1 MSMANK
7 YSIFLQMIV
16 LIDMLN
22 TTKKLGMVSKINR
35 GDCIRRFI
43 GLYMV
48 LALMLAFVIPV
59 RMAARDSYPVQML
72 SPYSLNLSDYGNGS
86 AEKYKGWEAASVT
99 TDNREI
105 SIDKVKPLFGRA
117 AIAAQNVDNAFILNL
132 PHWLAE
138 EGISMERFVEL
149 VPKRRAE
156 DLTNLKLTEMNKEE
170 FDLITR
176 IRNHIPVSDI
186 TERTVMQKVIPKNAF
201 ENYTK
206 TGGWDARVGGFMS
219 RACDLMHL
227 RTVEDYC
234 YGLALNY
241 SGSPYFNEELTKV
254 IVDEIYV
261 MRYTLDNGAIRKLRI
276 PNTADDLQN
285 NPEPFKGHGYTG
297 GGINPEGKYILGGP
311 EFVPEKGGFFEM
323 TAAEIYRIDQNGNE
337 TLVAVLEYDKT
348 ASKNIFKNVINSK
361 K

>member
-1 MSMANK
+1 MECKKSLLKMSMANK

-48 LALMLAFVIPV
+48 LALVLAFVIPV
-59 RMAARDSYPVQML
+59 RMVAQDNSLVP
-72 SPYSLNLSDYGNGS
+72 SPYSLNLSDYGNAS
-86 AEKYKGWEAASVT
+86 AERSDA
-99 TDNREI
+99 
-105 SIDKVKPLFGRA
+105 IDKGKGALSIGVVKPQFDRA
-117 AIAAQNVDNAFILNL
+117 AIEAQNVSNAFMENL

-206 TGGWDARVGGFMS
+206 IGGWDARVGGFMS

-276 PNTADDLQN
+276 PNTADDLKN

-323 TAAEIYRIDQNGNE
+323 TAAEIYRIDKNGNE
-337 TLVAVLEYDKT
+337 TLVAVL
-348 ASKNIFKNVINSK
+348 SKDGIFKKVVK
-361 K
+361 

>member
-1 MSMANK
+1 
-7 YSIFLQMIV
+7 MIV

-35 GDCIRRFI
+35 GIRRFI

-48 LALMLAFVIPV
+48 LALVLAFVIPV
-59 RMAARDSYPVQML
+59 RMVAQDNSLVP
-72 SPYSLNLSDYGNGS
+72 SPYSLYLSDYGNAS
-86 AEKYKGWEAASVT
+86 AERSDA
-99 TDNREI
+99 
-105 SIDKVKPLFGRA
+105 IDKGKGALSIGAVKPQFGKA
-117 AIAAQNVDNAFILNL
+117 AITAQNVGNAFIQNL

-138 EGISMERFVEL
+138 EGISMDKFVEL
-149 VPKRRAE
+149 VQKRRAE

-323 TAAEIYRIDQNGNE
+323 TAAEIYRIDKNGNE
-337 TLVAVLEYDKT
+337 TLVGVLEENKVT
-348 ASKNIFKNVINSK
+348 KKKEFKKIIEK
-361 K
+361 

>member
-1 MSMANK
+1 
-7 YSIFLQMIV
+7 
-16 LIDMLN
+16 MLN
-22 TTKKLGMVSKINR
+22 TTKRLGMVSKINR

-48 LALMLAFVIPV
+48 LALVLAFVIPV
-59 RMAARDSYPVQML
+59 RMVAQDNSLVP
-72 SPYSLNLSDYGNGS
+72 SPYSLYLSDYGNGS
-86 AEKYKGWEAASVT
+86 AEMSDA
-99 TDNREI
+99 
-105 SIDKVKPLFGRA
+105 IDKGKGALSIGVVKPQFDRA

-156 DLTNLKLTEMNKEE
+156 DLNNLKLTEMNKEE

-337 TLVAVLEYDKT
+337 TLVAVL
-348 ASKNIFKNVINSK
+348 SKDGIFKKVVK
-361 K
+361 

>member
-1 MSMANK
+1 MANK

-35 GDCIRRFI
+35 GDCIRHFSS
-43 GLYMV
+43 LYMV

-59 RMAARDSYPVQML
+59 RMVAQDNSLVP
-72 SPYSLNLSDYGNGS
+72 SPYSLYLSDYGNAS
-86 AEKYKGWEAASVT
+86 AERSDA
-99 TDNREI
+99 
-105 SIDKVKPLFGRA
+105 IDKGKEALSIGVVKPQFDRA
-117 AIAAQNVDNAFILNL
+117 AIEAQNVSNAFMENL

-276 PNTADDLQN
+276 PNTADDLKN

-337 TLVAVLEYDKT
+337 TLVAVLVAETNDAGET
-348 ASKNIFKNVINSK
+348 INVFKKVVK
-361 K
+361 

>member
-48 LALMLAFVIPV
+48 LALVLAFVIPV

-72 SPYSLNLSDYGNGS
+72 SPYSLYLSDYGNAS
-86 AEKYKGWEAASVT
+86 AERSDA
-99 TDNREI
+99 
-105 SIDKVKPLFGRA
+105 IDKGKGALSIGVVKPQFDRA
-117 AIAAQNVDNAFILNL
+117 AIEALNVGNAFILNL

-138 EGISMERFVEL
+138 EGISMERFVDL

-276 PNTADDLQN
+276 PNTADDLKN

-323 TAAEIYRIDQNGNE
+323 TAAEIYRIDKNGNE
-337 TLVAVLEYDKT
+337 TLVGVLEENKVT
-348 ASKNIFKNVINSK
+348 KKKEFKKIIEK
-361 K
+361 

>member
-1 MSMANK
+1 M
-7 YSIFLQMIV
+7 
-16 LIDMLN
+16 
-22 TTKKLGMVSKINR
+22 
-35 GDCIRRFI
+35 
-43 GLYMV
+43 
-48 LALMLAFVIPV
+48 
-59 RMAARDSYPVQML
+59 
-72 SPYSLNLSDYGNGS
+72 
-86 AEKYKGWEAASVT
+86 
-99 TDNREI
+99 
-105 SIDKVKPLFGRA
+105 DK
-117 AIAAQNVDNAFILNL
+117 
-132 PHWLAE
+132 
-138 EGISMERFVEL
+138 FVEL

-241 SGSPYFNEELTKV
+241 NGSPYFNEELTKV

-337 TLVAVLEYDKT
+337 TLVAVLEENKVT
-348 ASKNIFKNVINSK
+348 KKKEFKKIIEK
-361 K
+361 

>member
-7 YSIFLQMIV
+7 YSIYLQMIV

-22 TTKKLGMVSKINR
+22 TTKRLGMVSKINR

-48 LALMLAFVIPV
+48 LALVLAFVIPV
-59 RMAARDSYPVQML
+59 RMVAQDNSLVP
-72 SPYSLNLSDYGNGS
+72 SPYSLYLSDYGNAS
-86 AEKYKGWEAASVT
+86 AERSDAIDKGKGAL
-99 TDNREI
+99 
-105 SIDKVKPLFGRA
+105 SIDKVKSLFGKA
-117 AIAAQNVDNAFILNL
+117 AITAQNVGNAFIQNL

-337 TLVAVLEYDKT
+337 TLVAVLVKDEKT
-348 ASKNIFKNVINSK
+348 DEKIFKKVIIK
-361 K
+361 

>member
-1 MSMANK
+1 
-7 YSIFLQMIV
+7 MIV

-22 TTKKLGMVSKINR
+22 TTKKLGLMTTINFR
-35 GDCIRRFI
+35 QRNSIRHFSC
-43 GLYMV
+43 LYMV

-59 RMAARDSYPVQML
+59 RMAARDSYLVQML
-72 SPYSLNLSDYGNGS
+72 SPYSLYLSDYGNAS
-86 AEKYKGWEAASVT
+86 AERSDA
-99 TDNREI
+99 
-105 SIDKVKPLFGRA
+105 IDKGKGALSIGVVKPQFDRA
-117 AIAAQNVDNAFILNL
+117 AIEALNVSNSFMESLSR
-132 PHWLAE
+132 WLAE

-241 SGSPYFNEELTKV
+241 CGSPYFNEELTKV

-337 TLVAVLEYDKT
+337 TLVAVLDITEEGK
-348 ASKNIFKNVINSK
+348 KIFKKVISK
-361 K
+361 

>member
-7 YSIFLQMIV
+7 YSIYLQMIV

-48 LALMLAFVIPV
+48 LALVLAFVIPA

-86 AEKYKGWEAASVT
+86 AERSDA
-99 TDNREI
+99 
-105 SIDKVKPLFGRA
+105 IDKGKGALSIGVVKPQFDRA
-117 AIAAQNVDNAFILNL
+117 AIEALNVDNAFILNL

-156 DLTNLKLTEMNKEE
+156 DLNNLKLTEMNKEE

-186 TERTVMQKVIPKNAF
+186 TERTVMQKVISKNAF

-323 TAAEIYRIDQNGNE
+323 TAAEIYRIDKNGNE
-337 TLVAVLEYDKT
+337 TLVAVLVKDEKT
-348 ASKNIFKNVINSK
+348 GEKIFKKVIIK
-361 K
+361 

>member
-1 MSMANK
+1 MANK

-22 TTKKLGMVSKINR
+22 TTKKLGLMTTINFR
-35 GDCIRRFI
+35 QRNSIRHFSC
-43 GLYMV
+43 LYMV

-59 RMAARDSYPVQML
+59 RMAARDSYLVQML
-72 SPYSLNLSDYGNGS
+72 SPYSLYLSDYGNAS
-86 AEKYKGWEAASVT
+86 AERSDA
-99 TDNREI
+99 
-105 SIDKVKPLFGRA
+105 IDKGKGALSIGVVKPQFDRA
-117 AIAAQNVDNAFILNL
+117 AIEALNVSNSFMESLSR
-132 PHWLAE
+132 WLAE

-241 SGSPYFNEELTKV
+241 CGSPYFNEELTKV

-337 TLVAVLEYDKT
+337 TLVAVLDITEEGK
-348 ASKNIFKNVINSK
+348 KIFKKVISK
-361 K
+361 

>member
-1 MSMANK
+1 MLKMSITNK
-7 YSIFLQMIV
+7 YSVFLQMIV

-22 TTKKLGMVSKINR
+22 TAKKLGLMTTINFR
-35 GDCIRRFI
+35 QRNSIRHFSC
-43 GLYMV
+43 LYMV

-59 RMAARDSYPVQML
+59 RMAARDNSLVP
-72 SPYSLNLSDYGNGS
+72 SPYSLYLSDYGNGS

-105 SIDKVKPLFGRA
+105 SIGKVKPLFGKA
-117 AIAAQNVDNAFILNL
+117 AIAAQNVGNAFIQNL

-323 TAAEIYRIDQNGNE
+323 TAAEIYRIDKNGNE
-337 TLVAVLEYDKT
+337 TLVAVLRDG
-348 ASKNIFKNVINSK
+348 IFKKVIN
-361 K
+361 

>member
-48 LALMLAFVIPV
+48 LALMLAFIIPA
-59 RMAARDSYPVQML
+59 RMAARDNSLVP
-72 SPYSLNLSDYGNGS
+72 SPYSLYLSDYGNGS
-86 AEKYKGWEAASVT
+86 AERSDA
-99 TDNREI
+99 
-105 SIDKVKPLFGRA
+105 IDKGKGALSIGVVKPQFDRA
-117 AIAAQNVDNAFILNL
+117 AIAAQNVSNAFIQNL

-138 EGISMERFVEL
+138 EGISMERFVDL

-156 DLTNLKLTEMNKEE
+156 DLNNLKLTEMNKEE

-323 TAAEIYRIDQNGNE
+323 TAAEIYRIDKNGNE
-337 TLVAVLEYDKT
+337 TLVAVLRDG
-348 ASKNIFKNVINSK
+348 IFKKVIN
-361 K
+361 

>member
-1 MSMANK
+1 
-7 YSIFLQMIV
+7 MIV

-48 LALMLAFVIPV
+48 LALVLAFVIPV

-72 SPYSLNLSDYGNGS
+72 SPYSLYLSDYGNAS
-86 AEKYKGWEAASVT
+86 AERSDA
-99 TDNREI
+99 
-105 SIDKVKPLFGRA
+105 IDKGKGALSIGVVKPQFDRA
-117 AIAAQNVDNAFILNL
+117 AIEALNVGNAFILNL

-138 EGISMERFVEL
+138 EGISMERFVDL

-276 PNTADDLQN
+276 PNTADDLKN

-337 TLVAVLEYDKT
+337 TLVAVLVEEND
-348 ASKNIFKNVINSK
+348 KNVFKRVITK
-361 K
+361 

>member
-1 MSMANK
+1 
-7 YSIFLQMIV
+7 
-16 LIDMLN
+16 MLN

-48 LALMLAFVIPV
+48 LALVLAFVIPV
-59 RMAARDSYPVQML
+59 RMVAQDNSLVP
-72 SPYSLNLSDYGNGS
+72 SPYSLYLSDYGNAS
-86 AEKYKGWEAASVT
+86 AERSDA
-99 TDNREI
+99 
-105 SIDKVKPLFGRA
+105 IDKGKGALSIGAVKPQFGKA
-117 AIAAQNVDNAFILNL
+117 AITAQNVGNAFIQNL

-138 EGISMERFVEL
+138 EGISMDKFVEL
-149 VPKRRAE
+149 VQKRRAE

-323 TAAEIYRIDQNGNE
+323 TAAEIYRIDKNGNE
-337 TLVAVLEYDKT
+337 TLVGVLEENKVT
-348 ASKNIFKNVINSK
+348 KKKEFKKIIEK
-361 K
+361 

>member
-1 MSMANK
+1 MANK

-48 LALMLAFVIPV
+48 LALVLAFVIPV
-59 RMAARDSYPVQML
+59 RMAAQDNSLVP
-72 SPYSLNLSDYGNGS
+72 SPYSLYLSDYGNAS
-86 AEKYKGWEAASVT
+86 AERSDA
-99 TDNREI
+99 
-105 SIDKVKPLFGRA
+105 IDKGKGALSIGVVKPLFGKA

-156 DLTNLKLTEMNKEE
+156 DLNNLKLTEMNKEE

-176 IRNHIPVSDI
+176 IRNHIPVSNI

-323 TAAEIYRIDQNGNE
+323 TAAEIYRIDKNGNE
-337 TLVAVLEYDKT
+337 TLVAVLVKDEKT
-348 ASKNIFKNVINSK
+348 GEKIFKKVIIK
-361 K
+361 

>member
-1 MSMANK
+1 MANK

-48 LALMLAFVIPV
+48 LALMLAFIIPV

-86 AEKYKGWEAASVT
+86 AERSDA
-99 TDNREI
+99 
-105 SIDKVKPLFGRA
+105 IDKGKGALSIGAVKPQFGKA
-117 AIAAQNVDNAFILNL
+117 AITAQNVGNAFMENL
-132 PHWLAE
+132 SRWLTE

-276 PNTADDLQN
+276 PNTADDLKN

-323 TAAEIYRIDQNGNE
+323 TAAEIYRIDKNGNE
-337 TLVAVLEYDKT
+337 TLVGGLVAETNDAGETINV
-348 ASKNIFKNVINSK
+348 FKKVVK
-361 K
+361 

>member
-1 MSMANK
+1 MANK

-35 GDCIRRFI
+35 GDCIRRFSS
-43 GLYMV
+43 LYMV

-59 RMAARDSYPVQML
+59 RMAARGSYPVQMP
-72 SPYSLNLSDYGNGS
+72 SPYSLYLSDYGNGS
-86 AEKYKGWEAASVT
+86 AERSDA
-99 TDNREI
+99 
-105 SIDKVKPLFGRA
+105 IDKGKGALSIGKIKPLFGRA
-117 AIAAQNVDNAFILNL
+117 AIEALNVSNSFMESL

-138 EGISMERFVEL
+138 EGISMERFVGL

-276 PNTADDLQN
+276 PNTADDLKN
-285 NPEPFKGHGYTG
+285 NPEPFKGHGHTG

-323 TAAEIYRIDQNGNE
+323 TAAEIYRIDKNGNE
-337 TLVAVLEYDKT
+337 TLVAVLDITEEGK
-348 ASKNIFKNVINSK
+348 KIFKKVISK
-361 K
+361 

>member
-1 MSMANK
+1 
-7 YSIFLQMIV
+7 MIV

-48 LALMLAFVIPV
+48 LALVLAFVIPV
-59 RMAARDSYPVQML
+59 RMVAQDNSLVP
-72 SPYSLNLSDYGNGS
+72 SPYSLYLSDYGNAS
-86 AEKYKGWEAASVT
+86 AERSDA
-99 TDNREI
+99 
-105 SIDKVKPLFGRA
+105 IDKGKGALSIGVVKPQFDRA
-117 AIAAQNVDNAFILNL
+117 AIAAQNVGNAFILNL

-311 EFVPEKGGFFEM
+311 EFVPEKGVFFEM
-323 TAAEIYRIDQNGNE
+323 TAAEIYRIDKNGNE
-337 TLVAVLEYDKT
+337 TLVAVLVKDEKT
-348 ASKNIFKNVINSK
+348 GEKIFKKVIIK
-361 K
+361 

>member
-1 MSMANK
+1 
-7 YSIFLQMIV
+7 MIV

-22 TTKKLGMVSKINR
+22 TAKKLGMVSKINR

-48 LALMLAFVIPV
+48 LALVLAFVIPV

-72 SPYSLNLSDYGNGS
+72 SPYSLYLSDYGNAS
-86 AEKYKGWEAASVT
+86 AERSDA
-99 TDNREI
+99 
-105 SIDKVKPLFGRA
+105 IDKGKGALSIGAVKPQFGRA
-117 AIAAQNVDNAFILNL
+117 AIEALNVSNAFMENL

-138 EGISMERFVEL
+138 EGISMERFVDL

-186 TERTVMQKVIPKNAF
+186 TEKTVMQKVIPKNAF

-276 PNTADDLQN
+276 PNTADDLKN

-337 TLVAVLEYDKT
+337 TLVAVL
-348 ASKNIFKNVINSK
+348 SKDGIFKKVVK
-361 K
+361 

>member
-1 MSMANK
+1 
-7 YSIFLQMIV
+7 MIV

-22 TTKKLGMVSKINR
+22 TTKRLGMVSKINR

-48 LALMLAFVIPV
+48 LALVLAFVIPV
-59 RMAARDSYPVQML
+59 RMVAQDNSFVP
-72 SPYSLNLSDYGNGS
+72 SPYSLYLSDYGNAS
-86 AEKYKGWEAASVT
+86 AERSDA
-99 TDNREI
+99 
-105 SIDKVKPLFGRA
+105 IDKGKGALSIGAVKPQFGKA
-117 AIAAQNVDNAFILNL
+117 AIAAKNVGNAFILNL

-156 DLTNLKLTEMNKEE
+156 DLNNLKLTEMNKEE

-276 PNTADDLQN
+276 PNTADDLKN

-337 TLVAVLEYDKT
+337 TLVAVLEENKVT
-348 ASKNIFKNVINSK
+348 KKKEFKKIIEK
-361 K
+361 

>member
-1 MSMANK
+1 MANK

-22 TTKKLGMVSKINR
+22 TTKRLGMVSKINR

-48 LALMLAFVIPV
+48 LALVLAFVIPV

-86 AEKYKGWEAASVT
+86 AERSDA
-99 TDNREI
+99 
-105 SIDKVKPLFGRA
+105 IDKGKGALSIGVVKPQFDRA
-117 AIAAQNVDNAFILNL
+117 AIEALNVGNAFIQNL

-276 PNTADDLQN
+276 PNTADDLEN

-323 TAAEIYRIDQNGNE
+323 TAAEIYRIDKNGNE
-337 TLVAVLEYDKT
+337 TLVGVLVAETNDAGET
-348 ASKNIFKNVINSK
+348 INVFKKVVK
-361 K
+361 

>member
-1 MSMANK
+1 
-7 YSIFLQMIV
+7 
-16 LIDMLN
+16 
-22 TTKKLGMVSKINR
+22 
-35 GDCIRRFI
+35 
-43 GLYMV
+43 MV
-48 LALMLAFVIPV
+48 LALVLAFVIPV

-86 AEKYKGWEAASVT
+86 AERSDA
-99 TDNREI
+99 
-105 SIDKVKPLFGRA
+105 IDKGKGALSIGVVKPQFDRA
-117 AIAAQNVDNAFILNL
+117 AIAAQNVGNAFIQNL

-186 TERTVMQKVIPKNAF
+186 TESTVMQKVIPKNAF

-337 TLVAVLEYDKT
+337 TLVGVLVAETNDAGET
-348 ASKNIFKNVINSK
+348 INVFKKVVK
-361 K
+361 

>member
-1 MSMANK
+1 MANK

-48 LALMLAFVIPV
+48 LALVLAFVIPV
-59 RMAARDSYPVQML
+59 RMVAQDNSLVP
-72 SPYSLNLSDYGNGS
+72 SPYSLYLSDYGNAS
-86 AEKYKGWEAASVT
+86 AERSDA
-99 TDNREI
+99 
-105 SIDKVKPLFGRA
+105 IDKGKGALSIGAVKPQFGKA
-117 AIAAQNVDNAFILNL
+117 AITAQNVGNAFIQNL

-138 EGISMERFVEL
+138 EGISMDKFVEL
-149 VPKRRAE
+149 VQKRRAE

-323 TAAEIYRIDQNGNE
+323 TAAEIYIIDKNGNE
-337 TLVAVLEYDKT
+337 TLVAVLKDDKFH
-348 ASKNIFKNVINSK
+348 KVVIER
-361 K
+361 

>member
-1 MSMANK
+1 
-7 YSIFLQMIV
+7 
-16 LIDMLN
+16 MLN

-48 LALMLAFVIPV
+48 LALVLAFVIPV
-59 RMAARDSYPVQML
+59 RMVAQDSYPVQML

-86 AEKYKGWEAASVT
+86 AERSDA
-99 TDNREI
+99 
-105 SIDKVKPLFGRA
+105 IDKGKGALSIGAVKPQFGRA

-156 DLTNLKLTEMNKEE
+156 DLNNLKLTEMNKEE

-261 MRYTLDNGAIRKLRI
+261 MRYTLDNGAIRNLRI
-276 PNTADDLQN
+276 PNTADDLKN

-337 TLVAVLEYDKT
+337 TLVAVL
-348 ASKNIFKNVINSK
+348 SKDGIFKKVVK
-361 K
+361 

>member
-1 MSMANK
+1 
-7 YSIFLQMIV
+7 
-16 LIDMLN
+16 
-22 TTKKLGMVSKINR
+22 MVSKINR

-48 LALMLAFVIPV
+48 LALVLAFVIPV
-59 RMAARDSYPVQML
+59 RMVAQDNSLVP
-72 SPYSLNLSDYGNGS
+72 SPYSLYLSDYGNAS
-86 AEKYKGWEAASVT
+86 AERSDA
-99 TDNREI
+99 
-105 SIDKVKPLFGRA
+105 IDKGKGALSIGAVKPQFGRA
-117 AIAAQNVDNAFILNL
+117 AIAAQNVSNAFMENL
-132 PHWLAE
+132 SRWLAE

-149 VPKRRAE
+149 VSKRRAE

-311 EFVPEKGGFFEM
+311 EFNTPEGVYGEM
-323 TAAEIYRIDQNGNE
+323 TAAEIYRIDKSGNE
-337 TLVAVLEYDKT
+337 TLVGVLGKDG
-348 ASKNIFKNVINSK
+348 IFKKVIN
-361 K
+361 